1 MSTNTAML
9 TKKTLQE
16 NFNIKPKI
24 DKLKLKNEASKFFKI
39 PNPCRVILTEEINQ

>member
-24 DKLKLKNEASKFFKI
+24 DKLKLKNEASKFVKI
-39 PNPCRVILTEEINQ
+39 PSPAELF